1 MKVIL
6 VDDEQP
12 ARARMREIL
21 RTETDLEIIAECS
34 NGDQAVEA
42 IVMHQPDLIFLDIQ
56 MPGRNGFAVLQDLP
70 PEDRPLVVFVTG
82 YDEYAIK
89 AFEVH
94 AFDYILKPYSR
105 ERLVEVVQRVRQ
117 SRPGNISGQLDH
129 LLRSLHASHKTSYPT
144 RLVVRDG
151 VRTSI
156 VPIED
161 IVHLAA
167 EGNYIEVCTTD
178 RRRLLLRE
186 TMQALEA
193 RLDPSQFFR
202 SSRSSI
208 INLAHLKE
216 IFSEGKSGSTLLM
229 SDGEKVHLTASLD
242 ELQYRLSGSNTGKR
256 E

>member
-6 VDDEQP
+6 IDDEQP
-12 ARARMREIL
+12 ARARMKDIL
-21 RTETDLEIIAECS
+21 RAEAGLEIIAECS
-34 NGDQAVEA
+34 NGDRAIEA
-42 IVMHQPDLIFLDIQ
+42 IVAHQPDLIFLDIQ
-56 MPGRNGFAVLQDLP
+56 MPGRNGFEVLQELP
-70 PEDRPLVVFVTG
+70 PEHRPLVVFVTG

-94 AFDYILKPYSR
+94 AFDYLLKPYSR
-105 ERLVEVVQRVRQ
+105 ERLIEVVQRVQ
-117 SRPGNISGQLDH
+117 QTRPDNISGQLDH
-129 LLRSLHASHKTSYPT
+129 LLRTLHASHKISYPT

-151 VRTSI
+151 ARTSI
-156 VPIED
+156 VPVED
-161 IVHLAA
+161 IVCLAA
-167 EGNYIEVCTTD
+167 EGNYIEICTTD

-193 RLDPSQFFR
+193 RLDPAKFFR

-208 INLAHLKE
+208 INLTHLKE

-242 ELQYRLSGSNTGKR
+242 ELQYRLSGSNAGKR